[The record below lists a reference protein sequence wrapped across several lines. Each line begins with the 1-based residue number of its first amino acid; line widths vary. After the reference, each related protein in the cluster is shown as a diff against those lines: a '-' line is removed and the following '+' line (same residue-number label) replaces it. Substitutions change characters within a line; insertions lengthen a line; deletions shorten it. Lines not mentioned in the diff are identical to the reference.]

1 MTFYVGSIGRFAHK
15 YAMDYTSKVY
25 IAMFSVTDDQRR
37 VQNFVA
43 VTATNGNALEYK
55 EIVSTT
61 AEKNQTADMKSA
73 LQQKMYQRYIEIRD
87 KVEARIKARI
97 KIENEARSIHE
108 PWCTAKFPGII
119 EAVYVTEH
127 PFDGTIFVPFD
138 VKVGEE

>member
-55 EIVSTT
+55 ELVGTT

-87 KVEARIKARI
+87 KVEARIK
-97 KIENEARSIHE
+97 IENEARGV
-108 PWCTAKFPGII
+108 TARFPGII

-127 PFDGTIFVPFD
+127 PFDGTIFVSYD